1 MKIKL
6 RCVQSPICKNLK
18 TPELNSSI
26 PQLQRVLNVDA
37 KKVKYKVLLLLPCE
51 RVLWCN
57 LATHTE
63 ITIYLYIQS
72 IVNHELSENCIM
84 LKFSSLSLCL
94 PLSQFF
100 KNHPNTFCWCPTR
113 EQCFRLFHIFIPK
126 WVFREAIKYLHIAWA
141 QKLTLWAR
149 DTISIIFIIPYKT
162 ISKVLRN

>member
-1 MKIKL
+1 MAKKYIWIFYFYVFCFSNNKSKLRLRLTPALPARLIFFVLWMKIKL

-57 LATHTE
+57 LAKHKQ

-94 PLSQFF
+94 PLSQMESILQ
-100 KNHPNTFCWCPTR
+100 KS
-113 EQCFRLFHIFIPK
+113 PK
-126 WVFREAIKYLHIAWA
+126 YFL
-141 QKLTLWAR
+141 LM
-149 DTISIIFIIPYKT
+149 S
-162 ISKVLRN
+162 N

>member
-1 MKIKL
+1 MAKKNIWIFYFYVFCFSNNKSKLRLRLTPALPARLIFFVLWMKIKL

-84 LKFSSLSLCL
+84 FNYGIICTRIKCIFTHPKVSG
-94 PLSQFF
+94 SQ
-100 KNHPNTFCWCPTR
+100 TS
-113 EQCFRLFHIFIPK
+113 
-126 WVFREAIKYLHIAWA
+126 
-141 QKLTLWAR
+141 QKENL
-149 DTISIIFIIPYKT
+149 
-162 ISKVLRN
+162 